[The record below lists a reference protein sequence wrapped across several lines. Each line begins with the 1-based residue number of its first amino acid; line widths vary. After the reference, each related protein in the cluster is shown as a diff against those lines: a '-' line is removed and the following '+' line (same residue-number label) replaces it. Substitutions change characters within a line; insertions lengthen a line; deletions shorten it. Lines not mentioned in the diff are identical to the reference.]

1 MSNEVMISNEEMTE
15 EQENDVP
22 ITTRTGDQGTSSL
35 YNGKRLSKSDIHFE
49 ALGNVDECN
58 SYIGVAREFLSD
70 NCKDI
75 DVCLEKIQC
84 ILFDVNAAIATPLK
98 TSRERAISKTEF
110 NGTLVEQLE
119 KWTAELYKDLPP
131 QNSFL
136 LPV

>member
-1 MSNEVMISNEEMTE
+1 MNSYGEVAG

-35 YNGKRLSKSDIHFE
+35 YNGKRLPKSDIHFE

-58 SYIGVAREFLSD
+58 SYIGVAREFLLD
-70 NCKDI
+70 TCNDI
-75 DVCLEKIQC
+75 DACLEKIQC
-84 ILFDVNAAIATPLK
+84 ILFDVNATIATPLK
-98 TSRERAISKTEF
+98 TSRERAINKTEF
-110 NGTLVEQLE
+110 DGALVEQLE